1 MNLCIRN
8 CEQYLVEEYVYK
20 NEILIYTENNNKNN
34 LPLVRSFLLNLLHK
48 LHAHLQSFW
57 NNPVAVKKL

>member
-8 CEQYLVEEYVYK
+8 CEQYLVEEYK

-34 LPLVRSFLLNLLHK
+34 LPLVRSFLLHLLHK

-57 NNPVAVKKL
+57 DNPVAVKKL